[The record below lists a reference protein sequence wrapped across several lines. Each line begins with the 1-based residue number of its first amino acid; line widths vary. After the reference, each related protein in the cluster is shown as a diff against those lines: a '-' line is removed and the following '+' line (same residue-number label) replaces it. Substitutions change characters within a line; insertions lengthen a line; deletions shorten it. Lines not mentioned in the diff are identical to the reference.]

1 MGINWTEEKVPN
13 RTHIYLK
20 IEYVIK
26 MAVRMNW
33 ERVDYLVVLRY
44 MDKYVQNMP
53 YSLPHNQINVE
64 NEIIKVLQ
72 NKNQWLSR

>member
-1 MGINWTEEKVPN
+1 MGISWTEEKVPN
-13 RTHIYLK
+13 RTHISLK

-26 MAVRMNW
+26 MAFRMNW
-33 ERVDYLVVLRY
+33 EKMDCLVVLRY
-44 MDKYVQNMP
+44 MDKYVQNMS